1 LWTKSAYK
9 FDDVN
14 QAILKEQLFS
24 MSNKNMYLITVSAG
38 FETEA
43 KKEIKKLI
51 PKASVYNLFF
61 KGNLL
66 VECSPSVDLPAVLR
80 KTETKYVGRIFSIEK
95 VVKISK
101 SRESLKRICREI
113 IHLDKLRKGE
123 TFVVRCR
130 RRGKHNF
137 TSQDVERELGALLE
151 KASEVVVDLKNP
163 LKVVTVQIFQ
173 DQAYIGVSRADEII
187 KKEIKI
193 FKKYESGKRPLTR
206 AEHKIKEAIDIFN
219 LEIKRDFR
227 VLDLGAAPGGWTKVL
242 AGLAGIVVSVDSA
255 DLDPSVEALSNI
267 VHLKCKAEEIPSD
280 IGKFDLIVNDMNL
293 DPAESARIMVDLAKL
308 LKKNSA
314 ALMTVKFVTRNRKKH
329 VAQALE
335 ILKAEYED
343 FVVKRLPHNRYETT
357 IFMRKSS

>member
-1 LWTKSAYK
+1 
-9 FDDVN
+9 
-14 QAILKEQLFS
+14 
-24 MSNKNMYLITVSAG
+24 MSNKNMYLFTVSAG

-43 KKEIKKLI
+43 KKEIKRLI
-51 PKASVYNLFF
+51 PKASVYSLFF

-66 VECSPSVDLPAVLR
+66 VKCPSSVDLSVTLR
-80 KTETKYVGRIFSIEK
+80 EAETKYIGRIFPVEK

-101 SRESLKRICREI
+101 SHESLKRICREI
-113 IHLDKLRKGE
+113 VRLDKLRKGE

-130 RRGKHNF
+130 RRGRHDF

-151 KASEVVVDLKNP
+151 KTSGAIVDLKKP
-163 LKVVTVQIFQ
+163 LKVVTIQIFQ
-173 DQAYIGVSRADEII
+173 DQAFIGVFRTDEII
-187 KKEIKI
+187 TKEIKI
-193 FKKYESGKRPLTR
+193 FKKYESGERPLTR
-206 AEHKIKEAIDIFN
+206 AEHKIKEAISIFN

-242 AGLAGIVVSVDSA
+242 AGLASTVVAVDPA
-255 DLDPSVEALSNI
+255 DLDPSVEALPNV

-280 IGKFDLIVNDMNL
+280 IGKFDLVVNDMNL
-293 DPAESARIMVDLAKL
+293 DPAESARIMIGLAKL

-335 ILKAEYED
+335 ILKAKYRD